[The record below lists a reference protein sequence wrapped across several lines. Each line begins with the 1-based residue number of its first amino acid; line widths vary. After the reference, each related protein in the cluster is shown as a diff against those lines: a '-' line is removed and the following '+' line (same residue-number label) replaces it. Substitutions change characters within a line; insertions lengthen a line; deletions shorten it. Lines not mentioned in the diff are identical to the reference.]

1 MPLNNSTSM
10 HAAGSAL
17 SVMGATT
24 AVATQLVTAV
34 KLSDKA
40 DIESLATFCH
50 VPSMNACYHTCS
62 AALEQLRPLLL

>member
-1 MPLNNSTSM
+1 
-10 HAAGSAL
+10 
-17 SVMGATT
+17 
-24 AVATQLVTAV
+24 VATQLVTAV
-34 KLSDKA
+34 KLSAKA